1 MAGPHAVTDSIDR
14 CFFAPPLLFPL
25 ICRAFLADI
34 GR

>member
-14 CFFAPPLLFPL
+14 CFFALLLFFPL